1 MASGPPH
8 VLAAIKLKYWI
19 VQGLSAVCRELA
31 KCMNCREWSAHTGEQ
46 IMVAPF
52 DPLFTQVGVDYCGPL
67 FVKQGKSEVKRYGC
81 LFTCLT
87 MRAVYI
93 EIAHT
98 LEADSS
104 SARISVFSVKEES
117 PRQYTAIMAPTLLA
131 RNES

>member
-46 IMVAPF
+46 IMVSPF

>member
-1 MASGPPH
+1 
-8 VLAAIKLKYWI
+8 
-19 VQGLSAVCRELA
+19 
-31 KCMNCREWSAHTGEQ
+31 MNCREWSAHTGEQ
-46 IMVAPF
+46 IMVPLPAVRVAPF

-67 FVKQGKSEVKRYGC
+67 FVKQGESEVKRYSC